1 MPELA
6 WYQPPIVDAARSV
19 LRSEEMQTAVVNT
32 QISEKELIE
41 AVVSAAPKLIC
52 SEEVDLVGNIP
63 LSEVL
68 LSLAVAIVRTVR
80 ARPKGIVAFIAV
92 AGLVDAAIAVTLGW
106 FGLAISTSALVLGGL
121 GLSAVSA
128 LQIGPSEWRLD
139 DVSKQDFQ
147 QRVLAPFLREQI
159 SVFTDAPEYQRFF
172 HVTSVPS
179 LSDLGGREQI
189 AATTARERL
198 TKVTS
203 AMLTGSIALSG
214 PRGAGKTTL
223 LRGFCDSRFAGPNA
237 PELRLMVS
245 APVVYDVRD
254 FVVHLYKQLC
264 LAVAKNGV
272 DQGRLLAR
280 RPRRSRLRA
289 AFAAMFFT
297 AGLAMLASLVVE
309 HASRAQIAQ
318 GTYLLLGGLLTLLG
332 GMSVVQPYLVQI
344 SGDGPLVSRPH
355 RVLTTLLSSAAAVS
369 GVALLVW
376 TLTERPR
383 RITLPSTQSL
393 VAFVGS
399 LLIVGGFFVLTLRAR
414 PKSQERA
421 ASFEDEARQN
431 LQQLEFLQT
440 FSTGYSGTLA
450 VPGGAQLGRTVGK
463 QLAQQ
468 RLSLPE
474 IVDQYREFASKA
486 SGWWRELHRG
496 EGKLVIGIDEID
508 KIRDASSAEQFI
520 NDVKAIFGTPNC
532 LYLVSVSDEALIGF
546 HQRSPALRAAVDTA
560 FDEMVRVERLS
571 LTDVRELLRRR
582 VAGISDL
589 FIALCHVLSG
599 GLPRDVLRTARAL
612 VEVRSGER
620 GEITDMSAALIAR
633 EVSLIKQTLLRDI
646 TGDDKVSNRQSL
658 MKDLVDETW
667 PTDLMKAAHEY
678 ARTDDDP
685 TSRWL
690 SITLYYLATVAEAFG
705 PGLDKT
711 IEGLDATE
719 LLARARAML
728 GIDADI
734 AGELVSRFR
743 SERGLSLLGR
753 PRRRGIR
760 LAAALPWPRE
770 AGRA

>member
-6 WYQPPIVDAARSV
+6 WYQPPLADAARST
-19 LRSEEMQTAVVNT
+19 LRSEEMQTAVANA

-41 AVVSAAPKLIC
+41 AVVSAAPKLLC
-52 SEEVDLVGNIP
+52 SGEVDLVGDIP
-63 LSEVL
+63 LSELL
-68 LSLAVAIVRTVR
+68 LSLAVAVVRTVR
-80 ARPKGIVAFIAV
+80 ARPKGTVAFIAV
-92 AGLVDAAIAVTLGW
+92 AGLAGVAVGVTIGW
-106 FGLAISTSALVLGGL
+106 FGLAISACALVLGGL
-121 GLSAVSA
+121 MSAISA

-139 DVSKQDFQ
+139 NVSKHDFQ

-159 SVFTDAPEYQRFF
+159 NANTTEYERFF

-179 LSDLGGREQI
+179 LSDLSGREQV
-189 AATTARERL
+189 AATAARERL
-198 TKVTS
+198 TKVTG
-203 AMLTGSIALSG
+203 AMSTGSIALSG

-223 LRGFCDSRFAGPNA
+223 LRGFCDSRFAVPDA

-264 LAVAKNGV
+264 LAVTKNRV
-272 DQGRLLAR
+272 DQGRLSG
-280 RPRRSRLRA
+280 RRSRRGRLRA
-289 AFAAMFFT
+289 AFAAIFFT
-297 AGLAMLASLVVE
+297 AGLAMLTSLVVE
-309 HASRAQIAQ
+309 QASRAQVAQ
-318 GTYLLLGGLLTLLG
+318 GTYLVLGGVLTVLG
-332 GMSVVQPYLVQI
+332 GISVVQPYLVRI
-344 SGDGPLVSRPH
+344 SGARPLVTRAH
-355 RVLTTLLSSAAAVS
+355 LLLTTLLSSAAVVS

-393 VAFVGS
+393 VAFIGS
-399 LLIVGGFFVLTLRAR
+399 LLIVGGFFVLTRR
-414 PKSQERA
+414 PRLESQERA
-421 ASFEDEARQN
+421 ASFEDEARQS

-440 FSTGYSGTLA
+440 FTTGYSGTLA

-486 SGWWRELHRG
+486 GGWWRDLHG
-496 EGKLVIGIDEID
+496 GKGKLVIGIDEVD
-508 KIRDASSAEQFI
+508 KIRDASSAEEFI

-546 HQRSPALRAAVDTA
+546 QQRSPTLRAAIDTA
-560 FDEMVRVERLS
+560 FDEMVRVERLT

-582 VAGISDL
+582 VAGISDP

-612 VEVRSGER
+612 VEVRTDER
-620 GEITDMSAALIAR
+620 NEISDMTAALIAR
-633 EVSLIKQTLLRDI
+633 EVSLIKQTLLRGI
-646 TGDDKVSNRQSL
+646 TGDDKASNRQSL

-667 PTDLMKAAHEY
+667 PADLMKAAYEY

-690 SITLYYLATVAEAFG
+690 SVALYYLATVAEAFG

-711 IEGLDATE
+711 IEDLDATD
-719 LLARARAML
+719 LLARARATL

-743 SERGLSLLGR
+743 GERGLPLLT
-753 PRRRGIR
+753 
-760 LAAALPWPRE
+760 
-770 AGRA
+770 